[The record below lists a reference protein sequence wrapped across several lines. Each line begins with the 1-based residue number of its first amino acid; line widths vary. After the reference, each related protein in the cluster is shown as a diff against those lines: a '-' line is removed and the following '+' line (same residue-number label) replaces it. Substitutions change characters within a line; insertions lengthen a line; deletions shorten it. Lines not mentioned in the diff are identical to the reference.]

1 MIVLFKWL
9 AHAIRATKL
18 VYFRTIY
25 VCLHINFYTHIHYP
39 NQHDLL
45 NWTLA
50 YSTIE
55 IGHWTLGLLSPNK
68 KSVLIPITKIGIS
81 TLFIYQKHR
90 HTGVCE
96 LFFCAFKDCYGLDMP
111 RDSGKHNHAVR
122 LFVETY
128 RKFASV
134 CGNISKTRVSN
145 EETYLKIKAW
155 NWKLF
160 IKPF

>member
-1 MIVLFKWL
+1 MRTKFMIVLFKWL

-55 IGHWTLGLLSPNK
+55 IGHRTLDPPASNR
-68 KSVLIPITKIGIS
+68 KSVLIPIILKGKS
-81 TLFIYQKHR
+81 TLLIIRKCR
-90 HTGVCE
+90 HDAVYE
-96 LFFCAFKDCYGLDMP
+96 LFFCAFKDRNTLNMRSLPCF
-111 RDSGKHNHAVR
+111 NHTSLINANILR
-122 LFVETY
+122 FVATIGHE
-128 RKFASV
+128 F
-134 CGNISKTRVSN
+134 
-145 EETYLKIKAW
+145 L
-155 NWKLF
+155 L
-160 IKPF
+160 

>member
-1 MIVLFKWL
+1 MRTKFMIFLFKWL

-55 IGHWTLGLLSPNK
+55 IGHWTLGLLSQNR

-81 TLFIYQKHR
+81 TLFIYQECR
-90 HTGVCE
+90 HTSVYR
-96 LFFCAFKDCYGLDMP
+96 LFICTFKDRNRLNMP
-111 RDSGKHNHAVR
+111 RTELINYTFWVNR
-122 LFVETY
+122 
-128 RKFASV
+128 
-134 CGNISKTRVSN
+134 
-145 EETYLKIKAW
+145 
-155 NWKLF
+155 
-160 IKPF
+160 